1 MHISIAAEKL
11 STVLG
16 LPITNSLIMSWMA
29 MAVLIIVAFA
39 LKRTMAVVPGRFQA
53 FVEVVFESLLNL
65 VDSIT
70 QDRRKTEKFLPLV
83 LTIFLFVITANWLS
97 LLPGVGSIGIR
108 EEEILVPIF
117 RPANTDL
124 NNTLA
129 LAIIAVVAAHFFGL
143 RSLGIKKHVGKF
155 INLRGPIDFF
165 VGLLEAIGEVS
176 RILSFSFRL
185 FGNMF
190 AGEVLLL
197 VLASLIPFFVP
208 IPFLGFELFV
218 GFIQALVFAMLT
230 LVFLT
235 IATSEHH

>member
-11 STVLG
+11 STVFG
-16 LPITNSLIMSWMA
+16 LPITNSLIMSWVA
-29 MAVLIIVAFA
+29 MVTLIAVTFA
-39 LKRTMAVVPGRFQA
+39 LRRTMTLVPGRFQA
-53 FVEVVFESLLNL
+53 FIEVVFESLLNL

-70 QDRRKTEKFLPLV
+70 QDRHKTEKFLPLV
-83 LTIFLFVITANWLS
+83 LTFFLFIITANWLS
-97 LLPGVGSIGIR
+97 LLPGVGSIGIW
-108 EEEILVPIF
+108 EEDTLIPIF

-143 RSLGIKKHVGKF
+143 RSLGIKKHIGKF
-155 INLRGPIDFF
+155 INVHGPIDFF

-176 RILSFSFRL
+176 RVLSFSFRL

-197 VLASLIPFFVP
+197 VLASLIPVFIP